1 LRGDDLEPRY
11 LLYDEPTSGLDPA
24 SSAIV
29 ESMMKRLQAERS
41 ITSLVVTHDIDLTR
55 SSRTASR
62 SSKKDVSSPSPA
74 TRRRSARAHP
84 CTSISSKSEK
94 GSARKMPSKASRV
107 VRVFI
112 IIIVAVA
119 ASALLYLLVNN
130 FQFRRG
136 TSIRVHFASV
146 GDLNSGAWVRKAG
159 IKVGSVTR
167 LEPAEDEKTVIV
179 TLTFKPGL
187 IVRST
192 DRFALV
198 AKGILGDMYMEQKT
212 GAKGFSLAQEGQLYE
227 GQQPFSITDLLGGD
241 TMNMVTDLAG
251 GLKGLIDVLKKNESE
266 IDSTLKD
273 ISLTARNLRIVT
285 DRAVVITDSVPDI
298 TRQITG
304 SISELQATVDDVS
317 NTSRRLLARLEKN
330 LDSSSEDLAA
340 TMKSVRASSATSSRR
355 SPP

>member
-1 LRGDDLEPRY
+1 
-11 LLYDEPTSGLDPA
+11 
-24 SSAIV
+24 
-29 ESMMKRLQAERS
+29 
-41 ITSLVVTHDIDLTR
+41 
-55 SSRTASR
+55 
-62 SSKKDVSSPSPA
+62 
-74 TRRRSARAHP
+74 
-84 CTSISSKSEK
+84 
-94 GSARKMPSKASRV
+94 MPSKASRV

-136 TSIRVHFASV
+136 TSVRVHFASV

-179 TLTFKPGL
+179 TLTFKPGQ

-198 AKGILGDMYMEQKT
+198 AKGILGDMYMEQKP
-212 GAKGFSLAQEGQLYE
+212 GPKDSPLAQEGQLYE

-241 TMNMVTDLAG
+241 TMNMVTDPAG
-251 GLKGLIDVLKKNESE
+251 GLKGLIDILKKNESQ

-273 ISLTARNLRIVT
+273 VSLTARNLRIVT

-317 NTSRRLLARLEKN
+317 NTTRRLLTRLEKN

-340 TMKSVRASSATSSRR
+340 TMKSVRASSADIQKAVTALTAQNTVISKLSATDTGQSLDVTVKNLQAVSQELLTVTKETRR
-355 SPP
+355 IIEGVGDIFEKK

>member
-1 LRGDDLEPRY
+1 
-11 LLYDEPTSGLDPA
+11 
-24 SSAIV
+24 
-29 ESMMKRLQAERS
+29 
-41 ITSLVVTHDIDLTR
+41 
-55 SSRTASR
+55 
-62 SSKKDVSSPSPA
+62 
-74 TRRRSARAHP
+74 
-84 CTSISSKSEK
+84 
-94 GSARKMPSKASRV
+94 MPSKASRV

-130 FQFRRG
+130 FQFSRG
-136 TSIRVHFASV
+136 TSVRVHFASV

-167 LEPAEDEKTVIV
+167 LVPADDEKTVIV
-179 TLTFKPGL
+179 TLTFKPGQ

-192 DRFALV
+192 DKFALV
-198 AKGILGDMYMEQKT
+198 AKGILGDMYMEQKP
-212 GAKGFSLAQEGQLYE
+212 GPKDSPLAQEGQLYE

-251 GLKGLIDVLKKNESE
+251 GLKGLIDILKKNESQ

-273 ISLTARNLRIVT
+273 VSLTARNLRIVT

-317 NTSRRLLARLEKN
+317 NTTRRLLTRLEKN

-340 TMKSVRASSATSSRR
+340 TMKSVRASSADIQKAVTALTAQNTVISKLSATDTGQSLDVTVKNLQAVSQELLTVTKETRR
-355 SPP
+355 IIEGVGDIFEKK